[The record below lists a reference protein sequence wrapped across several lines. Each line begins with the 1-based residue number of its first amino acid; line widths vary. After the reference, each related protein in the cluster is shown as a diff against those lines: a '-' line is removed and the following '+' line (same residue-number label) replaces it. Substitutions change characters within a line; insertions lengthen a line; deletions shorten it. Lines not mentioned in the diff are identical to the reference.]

1 MRGFQ
6 ITVMVSAPV
15 CVSCGLSILIFL
27 GSCLVS
33 GVRDKISA
41 AGSESW
47 HTEPRAMA
55 RAGLESQGS
64 NCKHFTR
71 LALTALYCGQISRA
85 ERGEGGGHST
95 CGTSNSLLRVNHE
108 DDIYDTVLS

>member
-47 HTEPRAMA
+47 HTEPRAMVGPVW
-55 RAGLESQGS
+55 RAQGS

-71 LALTALYCGQISRA
+71 LSLLSTAAGQISRA

-95 CGTSNSLLRVNHE
+95 CGTSNSPLRVNYK
-108 DDIYDTVLS
+108 DDILDTVLS